1 MPAAT
6 PGILELAFY
15 LRRLR
20 LEHWADSKLTQA
32 ALAKAL
38 GGGEPLAPATVASW
52 ENKTAPKLPPA
63 ERVLAYAQFF
73 ATRRSLDSR
82 EPTLVPVD
90 SFTAEE
96 RDEYDKLRAELFR
109 LHAGA
114 QGTTEELKV
123 APRSWLFTDAG
134 PVTLICARLPEEERP
149 PLAFPDAPNYTELLS
164 FGDLDAMVE
173 LFGHVRAENPETQV
187 TFKSAPEVRPD
198 DLSGHVAI
206 IGGIGWN
213 PVTARLLSL
222 ARLPVE
228 QREDPAVKFGEI
240 FITKTPDGERKHQPT
255 WLTTDPPELIED
267 VGLLARM
274 PNPLN
279 SSRTLTVCNGV
290 HSRGV
295 YGAVRSL
302 TDSQL
307 RDSNEQYI
315 ADNFPDKEFCILMR
329 VQVIE
334 GRALTPDFKSP
345 GTVLYQW
352 PTGAGE

>member
-1 MPAAT
+1 VSSTAA
-6 PGILELAFY
+6 PLLELAVE

-20 LEHWADSKLTQA
+20 TDHWPDDGGLTQA
-32 ALAKAL
+32 ALARVL
-38 GGGEPLAPATVASW
+38 GGEVPLSPATVASW
-52 ENKTAPKLPPA
+52 ESRSAPKLPPR

-73 ATRRSLDSR
+73 ATRRSL
-82 EPTLVPVD
+82 EPEPNLVPLD
-90 SFTAEE
+90 GFTPEEEAEY
-96 RDEYDKLRAELFR
+96 RKLRDKLVK
-109 LHAGA
+109 LHSAA
-114 QGTTEELKV
+114 RGTDQPAMV
-123 APRSWLFTDAG
+123 RRSWQFTDPG

-173 LFGHVRAENPETQV
+173 LFGQVRAENPEMQV
-187 TFKSAPEVRPD
+187 TFKSAPDVRPD

-213 PVTARLLSL
+213 RVTARLLSL
-222 ARLPVE
+222 AQLPVE
-228 QREDPAVKFGEI
+228 QREDPAVEFGEI
-240 FITKTPDGERKHQPT
+240 FITKAADAERKYLPT
-255 WLTTDPPELIED
+255 RLMTDPPELIED

-315 ADNFPDKEFCILMR
+315 ADNFPDPKFCILMR
-329 VQVIE
+329 VQIIE

-352 PTGAGE
+352 PTGADA

>member
-1 MPAAT
+1 MPSTTTAL
-6 PGILELAFY
+6 LELALE

-20 LEHWADSKLTQA
+20 VNHWPDARGLTQA
-32 ALAKAL
+32 ALARAL
-38 GGGEPLAPATVASW
+38 GGEEPLSPATVASW
-52 ENKTAPKLPPA
+52 ENRSAPKLPPR

-73 ATRRSLDSR
+73 ATHRSLEPKPNLIPPDGFTPEETAEYEKLRDKLLRLHGAARETDEPTVVRRSWQFDD
-82 EPTLVPVD
+82 P
-90 SFTAEE
+90 
-96 RDEYDKLRAELFR
+96 
-109 LHAGA
+109 
-114 QGTTEELKV
+114 
-123 APRSWLFTDAG
+123 G

-149 PLAFPDAPNYTELLS
+149 PLAFPDAPNYTQLLS

-173 LFGHVRAENPETQV
+173 LFGHVRAENPEMQV
-187 TFKSAPEVRPD
+187 TFRSAPEMRPD
-198 DLSGHVAI
+198 DLTGHVAI

-213 PVTARLLSL
+213 SVTARLLSL

-228 QREDPAVKFGEI
+228 QREDPAVQWGEI
-240 FITKTPDGERKHQPT
+240 FITKTADGEQKYLPIR
-255 WLTTDPPELIED
+255 LTTDPPELIED

-274 PNPLN
+274 PNPMN

-315 ADNFPDKEFCILMR
+315 AENFPDQKFCILTR
-329 VQVIE
+329 VQIIE

-352 PTGAGE
+352 PTGASA